1 MAPQLDRMSLAPH
14 ARRAV
19 GVGLAIFAIDMI
31 AYLALVYGAVAAD
44 ALVAKVLLSLLAG
57 VPVALLAIVG
67 HDAAHH
73 SFLPNKRLNELVG
86 TVAFLPALHAY
97 SLWEHHHN
105 RVHHRYTAQIGLD
118 NAYSPMTM
126 EAYLAASPGKQR
138 AYRFQRSLLG
148 QQLFY
153 MMYVWWPDIF
163 MPFNGK
169 HRLTRGNIIDLVIV
183 YFFIATAV
191 VGFGVISLSARPEQ
205 GVFWALADGAVF
217 GLLIPFF
224 VWNVFISFV
233 TIVQHTGPA
242 VRWILPTGQPS
253 TIEET
258 MAGTVHIVLPNGIDW
273 LMHRVMQHQAH
284 HVHVGV
290 PLYRLKGAQSDVG
303 DVSNR
308 RNVQVWTP
316 AYHWHLTQ
324 ACKLYDTGAQ
334 CWRTFADAKRVSPAE
349 RVAA

>member
-1 MAPQLDRMSLAPH
+1 MSLAPH
-14 ARRAV
+14 ARRAI
-19 GVGLAIFAIDMI
+19 GLGLGIFLVDVA
-31 AYLALVYGAVAAD
+31 AYLSLVYAAVASDTLIAK
-44 ALVAKVLLSLLAG
+44 LVFSLLAG

-67 HDAAHH
+67 HDAAHQ

-86 TVAFLPALHAY
+86 TIAFLPALHAF

-118 NAYSPMTM
+118 NAFSPMTM
-126 EAYLAASPGKQR
+126 EAYLAASPAKQR

-148 QQLFY
+148 QQFFY
-153 MMYVWWPDIF
+153 MMHVWWPDIF
-163 MPFNGK
+163 MPFG
-169 HRLTRGNIIDLVIV
+169 RQRGLTRGNVIDLVIV

-191 VGFGVISLSARPEQ
+191 VGFGVISLSSRPEQ
-205 GVFWALADGAVF
+205 GVLSALADGAVF
-217 GLLIPFF
+217 GLLLPFL

-233 TIVQHTGPA
+233 TIVQHTGPR

-258 MAGTVHIVLPNGIDW
+258 MAGTVHIVFPNVLDW

-290 PLYRLKGAQSDVG
+290 PLYKLKGAQSDVG
-303 DVSNR
+303 EASNL
-308 RNVQVWTP
+308 RNVEVWTP
-316 AYHWHLTQ
+316 GYHWRLTQ
-324 ACKLYDTGAQ
+324 ECKVYDTNAQ
-334 CWRTFADAKRVSPAE
+334 RWRTFGEAERLSTGE